1 MGVPVSMP
9 AYNHMR
15 ATHMAHHAQA
25 GLKCGVA
32 AHTCALALTTRAAEP
47 SQLDSLEILLTGP
60 GSQTRCADWARAAP
74 GRVCFWELVD
84 EGLVAELAAH
94 AGCVTS
100 LAMHP
105 TGACLLTASV
115 DGCVKV
121 WV

>member
-1 MGVPVSMP
+1 
-9 AYNHMR
+9 MR
-15 ATHMAHHAQA
+15 GGPDNQGSGA
-25 GLKCGVA
+25 KCNQKPNI
-32 AHTCALALTTRAAEP
+32 HCSPTR
-47 SQLDSLEILLTGP
+47 
-60 GSQTRCADWARAAP
+60 ARAAP

-105 TGACLLTASV
+105 AGACLLTASV